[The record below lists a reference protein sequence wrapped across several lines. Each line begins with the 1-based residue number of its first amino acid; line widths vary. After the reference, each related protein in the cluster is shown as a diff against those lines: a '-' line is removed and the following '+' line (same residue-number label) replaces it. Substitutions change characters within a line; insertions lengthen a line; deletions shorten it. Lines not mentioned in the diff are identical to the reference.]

1 LSVQHGVIATP
12 VSTKPQLFFFSEA
25 SGAEL
30 LQLIE
35 QPQVLDILLSQNYGL
50 VVSVAQLDHHL
61 VQAIRTLNAQNIP
74 LIAWLLLPPEQ
85 GFALN
90 LQNYPQVCAHYETFR
105 EWAKRHSLDFQG
117 VGLEIDVVPSES
129 LQSPTWELRELLRRM
144 WLANE
149 NVLYPAARAAYVE
162 LVGMIRHDGYEV
174 HSYQLPLIADER
186 SIGTTLLQR
195 ALDIMDLPTDLEV
208 LVCSS
213 CVSTDHIQRDL
224 EGALI
229 RNYGSQADAI
239 AIGTT
244 DDDGSGDRHIVRLEW
259 PAIKRDLL
267 LASRYSDTIFI
278 FSFEDCVRR
287 NVLPQ
292 IAALNWL
299 QPARAS
305 NSKYLLLKAVR
316 LFLRAI
322 LVIVR
327 FGPWT
332 IAWAGWGVALWFW
345 WSGFRYRKK
354 TAKITS
360 KKE

>member
-1 LSVQHGVIATP
+1 MSSEQGVLSSPTQ
-12 VSTKPQLFFFSEA
+12 KPQLFFFSEA
-25 SGAEL
+25 SGTEL

-35 QPQVLDILLSQNYGL
+35 KTEVLELFSRHNYGIVL
-50 VVSVAQLDHHL
+50 SVAQLDHTL
-61 VQAIRTLNAQNIP
+61 AQVVQTLNHYGIP

-90 LQNYPQVCAHYETFR
+90 LQNYPQVCAQYELFR
-105 EWAKRHSLDFQG
+105 TWSKHHQLIFRG
-117 VGLEIDVVPSES
+117 VGLEIDVVPNES

-149 NVLYPAARAAYVE
+149 NVLYPSARAAYVE

-174 HSYQLPLIADER
+174 HSYQLPMIADER

-208 LVCSS
+208 LFCSS
-213 CVSTDHIQRDL
+213 CVSSEHMNHDL

-239 AIGTT
+239 AIATT

-259 PAIKRDLL
+259 PAIRRDLL
-267 LASRYSDTIFI
+267 LASRYSDTVFV
-278 FSFEDCVRR
+278 FSLEDCVKRE
-287 NVLPQ
+287 LLGK
-292 IAALNWL
+292 IATLNWA
-299 QPARAS
+299 QTVRTS
-305 NSKYLLLKAVR
+305 NYKYFLMKWVR
-316 LFLRAI
+316 LILRTI

-332 IAWAGWGVALWFW
+332 IAWAGWVVALWFW
-345 WSGFRYRKK
+345 WRGLKK
-354 TAKITS
+354 RS
-360 KKE
+360 N